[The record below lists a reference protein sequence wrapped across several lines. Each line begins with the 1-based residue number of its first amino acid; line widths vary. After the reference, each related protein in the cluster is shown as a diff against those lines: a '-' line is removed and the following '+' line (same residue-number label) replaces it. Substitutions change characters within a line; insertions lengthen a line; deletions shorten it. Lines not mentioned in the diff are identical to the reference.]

1 MYPNSYNYFQ
11 PTPTLK
17 GRIVGSL
24 EEVKAANIDFDGTVY
39 YFPDITHQCIYT
51 KQFNLDG
58 TSSLLMYKLQPIQE
72 AKPNYVT
79 HEELEKALQGLMNNS
94 KKKGG
99 NFNDKSNASDS
110 ND

>member
-17 GRIVGSL
+17 GRIVGSI

-39 YFPDITHQCIYT
+39 YFPDIMHQCIYT

-72 AKPNYVT
+72 VKPNYVN
-79 HEELEKALQGLMNNS
+79 HEELEKALKDLKNNS
-94 KKKGG
+94 KNKGG
-99 NFNDKSNASDS
+99 NINNKTNTSKQNV
-110 ND
+110 